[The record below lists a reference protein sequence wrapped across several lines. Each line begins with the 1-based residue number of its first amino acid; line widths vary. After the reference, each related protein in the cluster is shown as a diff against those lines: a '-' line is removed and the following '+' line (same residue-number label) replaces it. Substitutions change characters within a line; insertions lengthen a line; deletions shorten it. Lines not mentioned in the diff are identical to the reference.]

1 MRVTILFLA
10 LTLVSCD
17 RRAKLRFEEK
27 KNVNWFPQNSAS
39 SESDTEY
46 MLDAAQPEL
55 QASPTIQVDRKL
67 IKNGALVF
75 KVNDLGEAKKQIDK
89 LIKEANGY
97 PSTETQTNYDERLQY
112 TLTVRVPAN
121 SFDEFI
127 NNVLKLAD
135 KVESKNI
142 TTEDVTE
149 QFIDI
154 EARLKTKKELETRFR
169 EILKQ
174 AKTVEEILSI
184 ETQLSNVRTEIESAE
199 GKLNYLKSQIAMSTL
214 TITYYEVIGTDF
226 GFGSKFVHSLREGWD
241 NLLLFLIGLT
251 SIWPFVLALVGAGF
265 WFWRRRNKRMTA
277 KDLSSGQKK
286 E

>member
-1 MRVTILFLA
+1 MRVSILLLILFLA
-10 LTLVSCD
+10 SCD
-17 RRAKLRFEEK
+17 RRAKLHVGEK
-27 KNVNWFPQNSAS
+27 DDVNWFPQNTAS
-39 SESDTEY
+39 SKSVSEDLLAVAPSE
-46 MLDAAQPEL
+46 QEL
-55 QASPTIQVDRKL
+55 SSAIQVNRKL
-67 IKNGALVF
+67 IKNGTLVF
-75 KVNDLGEAKKQIDK
+75 KVNDVKEAKKQIDK
-89 LIKEANGY
+89 LVKEINGY

-112 TLTVRVPAN
+112 NLTVRVPAN

-149 QFIDI
+149 QFIDT
-154 EARLKTKKELETRFR
+154 EARLKTKKELEIRFR

-184 ETQLSNVRTEIESAE
+184 ESQLSNVRTEIESAE
-199 GKLNYLKSQIAMSTL
+199 GKLNYLKSQISMSTL

-226 GFGSKFVHSLREGWD
+226 GFGSKFGQSLRQGWD

-251 SIWPFVLALVGAGF
+251 SIWPFVVAIGGGVF
-265 WFWRRRNKRMTA
+265 WFWRRRKNKKFA
-277 KDLSSGQKK
+277 VGSEQ
-286 E
+286 